1 MLPARHRMRRRA
13 DFAAAVRRGRRGTAR
28 RVVVHYAGGDDP
40 ASPALVGFVVSRAV
54 GGAVDRNRVKR
65 RLRGLMAHEVSGL
78 PDGSLVVV
86 RALPDA
92 AGATSAE
99 LSGDLSTALCAARSA
114 RPSRRKPR

>member
-13 DFAAAVRRGRRGTAR
+13 DFAAAVRRGRRGTTR
-28 RVVVHYAGGDDP
+28 RVVVHYAGGDP

-65 RLRGLMAHEVSGL
+65 RLRGLMAHEVPGL

-86 RALPDA
+86 RALPDSA
-92 AGATSAE
+92 DATSAE
-99 LSGDLSTALCAARSA
+99 LSGDLGEALFAARSA
-114 RPSRRKPR
+114 RSSRRKPR